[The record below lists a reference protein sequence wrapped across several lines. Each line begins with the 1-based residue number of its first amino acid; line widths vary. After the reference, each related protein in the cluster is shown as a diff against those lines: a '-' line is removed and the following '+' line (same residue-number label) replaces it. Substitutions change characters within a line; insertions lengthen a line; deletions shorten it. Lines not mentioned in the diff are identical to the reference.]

1 MNILILSGS
10 PRPDGNT
17 RLLVDA
23 FVQGIGN
30 RHDVEI
36 VNVCDYNINPCSG
49 CNACFADEKHNCVQN
64 DDMQLVY
71 RKAMNAD
78 LLVVA
83 SPVFFYG
90 ISAQLKATIDRF
102 HNPIRDT
109 FRISKMMLFAVGAA
123 SLPELFDSI
132 AKQYELCINFF
143 HLEDAGRILV
153 RGMKAKGDIRNSGTL
168 EEAYQLGKNI

>member
-10 PRPDGNT
+10 PHTDGNT

-30 RHDVEI
+30 RHNVEI
-36 VNVCDYNINPCSG
+36 VNICDYNINPCRG
-49 CNACFADEKHNCVQN
+49 CNACFADGKHDCVQN
-64 DDMQLVY
+64 DDMPLVY
-71 RKAMNAD
+71 EKAMNAD

-90 ISAQLKATIDRF
+90 ISAQLKAAIDRF
-102 HNPIRDT
+102 HNPIRDS

-132 AKQYELCINFF
+132 TREYELCLNFF

-153 RGMKAKGDIRNSGTL
+153 RGMKAKGDIRHSSAL